1 MAMHCERC
9 HALMV
14 EEVFGDARA
23 DTWMKEFR
31 GWRCP
36 VCGNVLDPVI
46 LANRS
51 ALSMDPR
58 NGVRRRHNARA
69 L

>member
-1 MAMHCERC
+1 MECDRC
-9 HALMV
+9 HAMML
-14 EEVFGDARA
+14 EESFEDVKA
-23 DTWMKEFR
+23 DTWAISFQ

-46 LANRS
+46 LANRAVVSMVPRHS
-51 ALSMDPR
+51 A
-58 NGVRRRHNARA
+58 RRRHNARA

>member
-1 MAMHCERC
+1 MECERC
-9 HALMV
+9 HAMML
-14 EEVFGDARA
+14 EEAFEDIGA
-23 DTWMKEFR
+23 DSWTMKFH

-46 LANRS
+46 LENSSLFSRAMG
-51 ALSMDPR
+51 A
-58 NGVRRRHNARA
+58 GARRRHNARA

>member
-1 MAMHCERC
+1 MECERC
-9 HALMV
+9 HARMV
-14 EEVFGDARA
+14 EESFDDVKA
-23 DTWMKEFR
+23 DTWLIEFQ

-46 LANRS
+46 LANRAAVHAAAAS
-51 ALSMDPR
+51 GA
-58 NGVRRRHNARA
+58 RRRRNAQA